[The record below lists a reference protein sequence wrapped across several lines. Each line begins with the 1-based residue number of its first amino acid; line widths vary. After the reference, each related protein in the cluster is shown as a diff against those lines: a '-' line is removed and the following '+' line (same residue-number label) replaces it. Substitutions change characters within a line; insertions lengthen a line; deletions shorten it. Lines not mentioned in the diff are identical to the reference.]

1 MGELQATMTNAEF
14 LSWQQYFEEA
24 PFDDHHRYHRPALLV
39 AQSMAGGD
47 IKPKLEFLV
56 PPKADGL
63 SEQVPGGLSQADLR
77 TIAALGVELPSV

>member
-1 MGELQATMTNAEF
+1 MTYAEF
-14 LSWQQYFEEA
+14 VSWQHYYDEA

-56 PPKADGL
+56 PPKTEEL

-77 TIAALGVELPSV
+77 TIATLGVELPGV